1 MNFNEFFESVKAGQT
16 GTLYLMEGTEEY
28 IKEQA
33 IARLRDKLLAQG
45 MEAINFNELS
55 NPAVDELIA
64 AAETIPFLSDMRI
77 VLVKD
82 CDLLAVGDKG
92 GEDKLEQILTYLNKR
107 SPTTCLIFSV
117 KGKADGRR
125 KLYLELKK
133 KNAVVDF
140 SPMEDAEAARWAVR
154 TMRAMGK
161 QMPPAVAQ
169 KLVFTVGRDASL
181 LRQEMDKLFA
191 YAGERDM
198 IADEDIDAIC
208 VRTLECTVFQM
219 VDAQA
224 AGHTH
229 DACRLLNTVLE
240 GGEDRFMVLS
250 MLLRQYRILYHAR
263 CLLEERTPASAL
275 PGLLGIPPFAV
286 ARTQAQA
293 RMHTRETLKA
303 AYDYLYDLE
312 FSLKSGRISQEGC
325 AETALFQLDTILKA
339 NADEAAQG

>member
-1 MNFNEFFESVKAGQT
+1 MNFNEFFSTVKAGKT

-45 MEAINFNELS
+45 MEAINYSELT
-55 NPAVDELIA
+55 NPAADELIA

-82 CDLLAVGDKG
+82 CDLLAAGDKG
-92 GEDKLEQILTYLNKR
+92 GEDKLEQMLAYLGNR

-133 KNAVVDF
+133 RNAVIDF
-140 SPMEDAEAARWAVR
+140 SPMEDAEAARWAIL
-154 TMRAMGK
+154 TMRALGK
-161 QMPPAVAQ
+161 QMLPAVAQ

-181 LRQEMDKLFA
+181 LRQEMEKLYA
-191 YAGERDM
+191 YAGERDT
-198 IADEDIDAIC
+198 IDEEDIDAIC
-208 VRTLECTVFQM
+208 VHTLECTVFQM

-224 AGHTH
+224 GGRTH

-263 CLLEERTPASAL
+263 CLLEERAPVSAW
-275 PGLLGIPPFAV
+275 PTLLGIPPFAV

-293 RMHTRETLKA
+293 RLHGKDTLKA

-325 AETALFQLDTILKA
+325 AEAALFQLDTILKA
-339 NADEAAQG
+339 DAGEAAQ